1 MKVHAPLRFIR
12 LTSLYFFAALLLLFI
27 ASPSTATKSEL
38 AKARIAEETVAKE
51 AKKAVADVHS
61 ELVPMTPPTPPPPLP
76 DSSTDGFKKLIVKN
90 LGPNFNTSAPDF
102 APTVTAD
109 GRTMFFVSRREGSL
123 KGVEDFWKSTSPE
136 NDDTTWQNII
146 NETLINSES
155 NDGAASIA
163 ADGQTIYM
171 ASQRNTTERG
181 DVNLWV
187 AALEGSTWKN
197 VREVGPPINTTKWES
212 QPSISPDGKKLFF
225 ASNRKG
231 KIGKDDDN
239 NVDIFVSRQFADGR
253 WSEPVNLGPKINMS
267 KYDASPFISADGSTM
282 YFCSYGPSGGDN
294 LDIYMSEFL
303 GGDDDANWSEP
314 KRLPE
319 PINSSAN
326 DFFLTVPASG
336 NVMYFTSDRAGG
348 SGNLDI
354 WVAFN
359 PPPPKATLVLRG
371 TCFDINTN
379 AKLAANVVIIDEQTR
394 DTLYNK
400 QANSETGEYLC
411 VIPANAKGECGGSYL
426 VSATEAN
433 HFPYPQTRV
442 VIPVRNDTSRIITH
456 DIPMNNEEPPVVQ
469 WMNEDPQLF
478 KDLKQLPAKFQN
490 FKGVVIREK
499 KTVELFALLP
509 MVFFDEGSASFASR
523 YVLFDSPSQ
532 TDGFSED
539 TITSTLNG
547 YYNYLNCLGL
557 RMRKNPSVKVTLVG
571 CNAMNVPAEKSLE
584 LSRNRAEL
592 IKKYLVDIWGIDAA
606 RLPVEARNLPE
617 NSTLA
622 TTVEGIEENR
632 RVECKSDDWEI
643 IKPIKREETIL
654 RPDQPTVRFSMKNGL
669 RLENI
674 ASRELVISHNG
685 QEWARIKEPGSL
697 TDSVSPEWNWRSMAN
712 KLPTDE
718 TDMTVQLFVT
728 DKSGRVVPSNI
739 ANTGTRQFSIADVVA
754 ERLSDKTRENYNLI
768 LFKYNSSEMGKWNS
782 KILEEYVYDRIKPSS
797 DVTVNGYT
805 DILGT
810 DDYNKKL
817 SQNRADATKRV
828 IQQKTSKYKTL
839 QSVGYGKTQP
849 LYPNEVPEGRY
860 YNRTVQVV
868 VETPIVE

>member
-12 LTSLYFFAALLLLFI
+12 LTSMYFFASLLLLFI
-27 ASPSTATKSEL
+27 ASPSTATRATDANEK
-38 AKARIAEETVAKE
+38 IVEETLKKE
-51 AKKAVADVHS
+51 AKKVTAEVHP
-61 ELVPMTPPTPPPPLP
+61 ELIPMKPTPPPVP
-76 DSSTDGFKKLIVKN
+76 DSSTDGFRKLIVKN
-90 LGPNFNTSAPDF
+90 LGPVLNTSKPDF

-109 GRTMFFVSRREGSL
+109 GRTMFYVSRRDGSL

-136 NDDTTWQNII
+136 NNDTTWANPN

-181 DVNLWV
+181 DINLWV
-187 AALEGSTWKN
+187 ATLEGNTWKN

-231 KIGKDDDN
+231 KIGDDDDN
-239 NVDIFVSRQFADGR
+239 NVDIFVSTQFADGR
-253 WSEPVNLGPKINMS
+253 WSEPENLGPKVNMS
-267 KYDASPFISADGSTM
+267 KYDASPFMSADGATM
-282 YFCSYGPSGGDN
+282 YFCSYGRDGKKD
-294 LDIYMSEFL
+294 LDIYMTEYI
-303 GGDDDANWSEP
+303 GPTAKDWSDP

-336 NVMYFTSDRAGG
+336 NVMYFTSDREGG

-371 TCFDINTN
+371 IAFDINTN
-379 AKLAANVVIIDEQTR
+379 AKLGADVVIVDEQTR

-400 QANSETGEYLC
+400 RANSETGEYLC

-426 VSATEAN
+426 VSATEAS
-433 HFPYPQTRV
+433 HFPYQPFRV
-442 VIPVRNDTSRIITH
+442 VIPIRNDTSRIWTH
-456 DIPMNNEEPPVVQ
+456 DIPMNNEEPPVVK
-469 WMNEDPQLF
+469 WVTEDPAL
-478 KDLKQLPAKFQN
+478 LKELPGKYPN
-490 FKGVVIREK
+490 FKGVIIREK

-509 MVFFDEGSASFASR
+509 MVFFDEGSASFPSR
-523 YVLFDSPSQ
+523 YVLFTSPDQ
-532 TDGFSED
+532 TNGFSED

-557 RMRKNPSVKVTLVG
+557 RMRKNPNVKVNLVG
-571 CNAMNVPAEKSLE
+571 CNAMNVPAEKSMD

-592 IKKYLVDIWGIDAA
+592 IKKYLVDIWSIDAS

-643 IKPIKREETIL
+643 IKPIKREETQKY
-654 RPDQPTVRFSMKNGL
+654 PDYRTAKFSLFNGL
-669 RLENI
+669 RIENI
-674 ASRELVISHNG
+674 ASRELVITQNG
-685 QEWARIKEPGSL
+685 QEWDRIKDLGPLDATMS
-697 TDSVSPEWNWRSMAN
+697 DEWNWRSAAN
-712 KLPTDE
+712 RLPEDQS
-718 TDMTVQLFVT
+718 DMTVQLLVT
-728 DKSGRVVPSNI
+728 DKSGRVVASNMD
-739 ANTGTRQFSIADVVA
+739 NTGVRQFSTADVVK

-782 KILEEYVYDRIKPSS
+782 KILEEYVYSQIKPST

-828 IQQKTSKYKTL
+828 IQAKIGSKVKTL
-839 QSVGYGKTQP
+839 QSIGYGKTQP

>member
-1 MKVHAPLRFIR
+1 MKVHAPLRFMR
-12 LTSLYFFAALLLLFI
+12 LTSVYFFASLMLLFI
-27 ASPSTATKSEL
+27 ASPSVATRSEV
-38 AKARIAEETVAKE
+38 AKAKLTQETIEKE
-51 AKKAVADVHS
+51 AKKAVAEVHT
-61 ELVPMTPPTPPPPLP
+61 ELIPLTPPIPPPPVP

-90 LGPNFNTSAPDF
+90 LGPNFNTSEYDF

-109 GRTMFFVSRREGSL
+109 GRTMFFVSKRDGSL

-136 NDDTTWQNII
+136 NDDTTWQHII
-146 NETLINSES
+146 NESLINSES

-187 AALEGSTWKN
+187 AVLEGSTWKN

-231 KIGKDDDN
+231 KIGDDN
-239 NVDIFVSRQFADGR
+239 DKNVDIFVSTQFADGR
-253 WSEPVNLGPKINMS
+253 WSEPENLGPKINVS
-267 KYDASPFISADGSTM
+267 DYDASPFISADGTTM
-282 YFCSYGPSGGDN
+282 YFCSYGRDGKKD
-294 LDIYMSEFL
+294 LDIYMTEYV
-303 GGDDDANWSEP
+303 GPTAQDWTEP
-314 KRLPE
+314 RRLPE

-336 NVMYFTSDRAGG
+336 NVMYFTSDRPGG
-348 SGNLDI
+348 SGTLDI

-371 TCFDINTN
+371 IAFDINTN

-400 QANSETGEYLC
+400 QSNSETGEYLC

-426 VSATEAN
+426 VSATEAG

-469 WMNEDPQLF
+469 WINSDPQLF
-478 KDLKQLPAKFQN
+478 KDLKVLPTKFQN

-509 MVFFDEGSASFASR
+509 MVFFDEGSASFSSR
-523 YVLFDSPSQ
+523 YVLFDNPSQ
-532 TDGFSED
+532 TNGFSED

-557 RMRKNPSVKVTLVG
+557 RMRKNGTVKVTLVG
-571 CNAMNVPAEKSLE
+571 CNAMNVPAEKSTD

-654 RPDQPTVRFSMKNGL
+654 RPDQPNVKFAMKNGL
-669 RLENI
+669 RIENV

-685 QEWARIKEPGSL
+685 QEWARIKDPGSL
-697 TDSVSPEWNWRSMAN
+697 TDTVSAEWNWRSIAN
-712 KLPTDE
+712 KLPKDE
-718 TDMTVQLFVT
+718 TDMQVQLFVT

-739 ANTGTRQFSIADVVA
+739 ANTGVRQFSIADVVA

-797 DVTVNGYT
+797 DITVNGYT

-828 IQQKTSKYKTL
+828 IQQKTSKYQTL
-839 QSVGYGKTQP
+839 QSIGYGKTQP

>member
-1 MKVHAPLRFIR
+1 MKVQAPLRFIR
-12 LTSLYFFAALLLLFI
+12 LTSLYFFSALVLLSLVSPSI
-27 ASPSTATKSEL
+27 ASRSGNTYEQL
-38 AKARIAEETVAKE
+38 FAEMMKKE
-51 AKKAVADVHS
+51 AKITVAQVGE
-61 ELVPMTPPTPPPPLP
+61 ELVMTPPPPPPSP

-90 LGPNFNTSAPDF
+90 LGPNFNTSSPDF

-109 GRTMFFVSRREGSL
+109 GRTMFFVSRRDGSM

-136 NDDTTWQNII
+136 NDDTTWQNIA
-146 NETLINSES
+146 NEALINSES

-171 ASQRNTTERG
+171 ASQRNTSERG

-187 AALEGSTWKN
+187 ASLEGSTWKN
-197 VREVGPPINTTKWES
+197 VKEVGPPINTTKWES

-231 KIGKDDDN
+231 KIGKDDDGN
-239 NVDIFVSRQFADGR
+239 IDIFVSRQFADGR
-253 WSEPVNLGPKINMS
+253 WAEPINLGPKINMS
-267 KYDASPFISADGSTM
+267 KYDASPFISADGTTM
-282 YFCSYGPSGGDN
+282 YFCSFGPDGGDN

-303 GGDDDANWSEP
+303 GGNDDNWSDP
-314 KRLPE
+314 VRLPE

-371 TCFDINTN
+371 TAFDINTN
-379 AKLAANVVIIDEQTR
+379 AKLGADVVIIDEQTR
-394 DTLYNK
+394 DTLYHK

-433 HFPYPQTRV
+433 HFPYPPTRV

-456 DIPMNNEEPPVVQ
+456 DIPMNNEEPPVVE
-469 WMNEDPQLF
+469 WMTDDPAL
-478 KDLKQLPAKFQN
+478 LKELKNPPAKFQN
-490 FKGVVIREK
+490 FKGVIIREK

-509 MVFFDEGSASFASR
+509 MVFFDEGSSNFSDR
-523 YVLFDSPSQ
+523 YVLFTSPDQ
-532 TDGFSED
+532 TNGFSED

-557 RMRKNPSVKVTLVG
+557 RMRKNPTVKVNLVG
-571 CNAMNVPAEKSLE
+571 CNAMNVPAEKSID
-584 LSRNRAEL
+584 LSRARAEA
-592 IKKYLVDIWGIDAA
+592 IKKYLVEIWGIDAA

-643 IKPIKREETIL
+643 IKPIKREETKKY
-654 RPDQPTVRFSMKNGL
+654 PDMPTVKFSMKNGL
-669 RLENI
+669 RIENV
-674 ASRELVISHNG
+674 ASRELIISHNG
-685 QEWARIKEPGSL
+685 EEWARIKDPGEL
-697 TDSVSPEWNWRSMAN
+697 TETVSPEWNWRSAAN
-712 KLPTDE
+712 KLPLDE
-718 TDMTVQLFVT
+718 TDMQVQLMVT
-728 DKSGRVVPSNI
+728 DKSGRVVPSNV
-739 ANTGTRQFSIADVVA
+739 ANTGVRQFSTADVVA

-782 KILEEYVYDRIKPSS
+782 KILEEYVYDRIKPNS

-828 IQQKTSKYKTL
+828 IQGKTSKYKTL
-839 QSVGYGKTQP
+839 QSIGYGKTQP